1 MPSTGPDGL
10 DGDALQALRLAT
22 ALSGHGL
29 LVSQLTVGAVSV
41 TLAGASAAP
50 TMTTLQRP
58 TSRRSLIEEYGGAE
72 MAKMFEG
79 DGDLVDDEDQPA
91 VRS

>member
-1 MPSTGPDGL
+1 
-10 DGDALQALRLAT
+10 LQALLLAA
-22 ALSGHGL
+22 ALSERGL
-29 LVSQLTVGAVSV
+29 LVSHLTVGAVSV

-50 TMTTLQRP
+50 SMTIARP
-58 TSRRSLIEEYGGAE
+58 TSRKSVIEEYGGAE
-72 MAKMFEG
+72 MAKMFAD